1 MKDKLRLLGIEILY
15 LLSVLIVSTIA
26 NPVQFLGKKIIST
39 ESGAVGFG
47 IDYGYNPVAY
57 IAGLLIFGGYIW
69 FSYSKVYKQFADLTL
84 KEGIVFIIAYILI
97 ALIMAV
103 VMFLVMTFELLFL
116 LTFDNNILPELL
128 QFITMICWPVMLL
141 IFMIVIMFLGRPDRL
156 KNEK

>member
-26 NPVQFLGKKIIST
+26 NPVQFLGKKIMST
-39 ESGAVGFG
+39 EGGAVGFG

-84 KEGIVFIIAYILI
+84 KKGIVFIIAYILI
-97 ALIMAV
+97 AFFMALV
-103 VMFLVMTFELLFL
+103 LFLVMAFELLFL
-116 LTFDNNILPELL
+116 LTFDNNILPELF

-141 IFMIVIMFLGRPDRL
+141 IFMIVIMFLGRGCGHYG
-156 KNEK
+156 

>member
-39 ESGAVGFG
+39 EGGAVGFG

-84 KEGIVFIIAYILI
+84 KKGIVFIIAYILI

-116 LTFDNNILPELL
+116 LTFDNNILPELF
-128 QFITMICWPVMLL
+128 QFITMICWPVFLL
-141 IFMIVIMFLGRPDRL
+141 VFMIVIMFPVLM
-156 KNEK
+156 KKKTAE

>member
-15 LLSVLIVSTIA
+15 LLSVLIVSLIA

-39 ESGAVGFG
+39 EGGAVGFG

-84 KEGIVFIIAYILI
+84 KKGIVYIIAYILI
-97 ALIMAV
+97 AFFMALV
-103 VMFLVMTFELLFL
+103 LFLVMAFELLFL
-116 LTFDNNILPELL
+116 LTFDNNILPELF
-128 QFITMICWPVMLL
+128 QFITMICWPVFLL
-141 IFMIVIMFLGRPDRL
+141 VFMIVIIFPVLM
-156 KNEK
+156 KKKTAE

>member
-39 ESGAVGFG
+39 EGGAVGFG

-84 KEGIVFIIAYILI
+84 KKGIVFIIAYILI

-116 LTFDNNILPELL
+116 LTFDNNILPELF

-141 IFMIVIMFLGRPDRL
+141 IFMIVIMFLGRGCGHYG
-156 KNEK
+156 

>member
-39 ESGAVGFG
+39 EGGAVGFG

-84 KEGIVFIIAYILI
+84 KKGIVYIIAYILI
-97 ALIMAV
+97 AFFMALV
-103 VMFLVMTFELLFL
+103 LFLVMAFELLFL
-116 LTFDNNILPELL
+116 LTFDNNILPELF

>member
-39 ESGAVGFG
+39 EGGAVGFG

-84 KEGIVFIIAYILI
+84 KKGIVFIIAYILI
-97 ALIMAV
+97 AFFMALV
-103 VMFLVMTFELLFL
+103 LFLVMAFELLFL
-116 LTFDNNILPELL
+116 LTFDNNILPELF
-128 QFITMICWPVMLL
+128 QFITMICWPVFLL
-141 IFMIVIMFLGRPDRL
+141 VFMIVLMFPVLM
-156 KNEK
+156 KKKTAE

>member
-39 ESGAVGFG
+39 EGGAVGFG

-84 KEGIVFIIAYILI
+84 KKGIVFIISYILI
-97 ALIMAV
+97 AFFMALV
-103 VMFLVMTFELLFL
+103 LFLVMAFELLFL
-116 LTFDNNILPELL
+116 LTFDNNILPELF

-141 IFMIVIMFLGRPDRL
+141 IFMIVIMFLGRGCGHYG
-156 KNEK
+156 

>member
-39 ESGAVGFG
+39 EGGAVGFG

-84 KEGIVFIIAYILI
+84 KKGIVFIIAYILI
-97 ALIMAV
+97 AFFIAFVL
-103 VMFLVMTFELLFL
+103 FLVMAFELLFL
-116 LTFDNNILPELL
+116 LTFDNNILPELF

-141 IFMIVIMFLGRPDRL
+141 IFMIVIMFLGRGCGHYG
-156 KNEK
+156 